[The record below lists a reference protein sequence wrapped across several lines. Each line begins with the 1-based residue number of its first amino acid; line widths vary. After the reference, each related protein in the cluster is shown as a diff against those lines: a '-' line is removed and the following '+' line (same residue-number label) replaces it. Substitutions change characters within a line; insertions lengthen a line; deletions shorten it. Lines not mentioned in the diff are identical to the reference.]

1 MIKLSRNALL
11 WDFATIA
18 LILIGALLIAVQFR
32 LKIFVGS
39 SLGTTYEAQTP
50 LLYVILIACAL
61 IGAVAHQFLAQRGV
75 FPNASKRT
83 RFFVAIGMV
92 GLAFLLVA
100 FLLPDVSLLQMLYFV
115 LIAIALAAVTLRFTP
130 TRIPLSVCLQS
141 IWRNR
146 ALFKLWVRYN
156 VLSRYSQTFLGILW
170 IVMLPLATS
179 VILAAVYSF
188 IMHPADIGNVPFIC
202 FFFTGLTFWT
212 LFTQGVLTGTA
223 SVLQKMD
230 LINQIYFP
238 REILVIVKLG
248 EALVDLTFTFVI
260 LLIVNALNG
269 IFPNANF
276 IYLPLV
282 LVVQIALTLGIM
294 FYTSF
299 LSVLVRDLPQL
310 ISVILQMLFYL
321 TPVLFPLELM
331 PIAIRGIIT
340 LVNPMASIISA
351 YRAIIVYNQPPD
363 LIGLYLS
370 MVLSGLLLYTGY
382 MFFKNNERK
391 LADYR

>member
-11 WDFATIA
+11 WDFATLA
-18 LILIGALLIAVQFR
+18 LILIGASLIAVQFR
-32 LKIFVGS
+32 LKIFAGS
-39 SLGTTYEAQTP
+39 SLGSEYEAQTP
-50 LLYVILIACAL
+50 LLYVIFITCAL
-61 IGAVAHQFLAQRGV
+61 LGAVVHQMLAERQV
-75 FPNASKRT
+75 FTRASKRT
-83 RFFVAIGMV
+83 RFFVAIVVIGI
-92 GLAFLLVA
+92 AFLLVA
-100 FLLPDVSLLQMLYFV
+100 FLLPDVSLLQMFYFV
-115 LIAIALAAVTLRFTP
+115 LTAIVLAAVTLRFTP
-130 TRIPLSVCLQS
+130 TRIPLSACLQS

-146 ALFKLWVRYN
+146 ALFQLWVRYN
-156 VLSRYSQTFLGILW
+156 VLSRYSQTFLGIVW

-179 VILAAVYSF
+179 VILSVVFSF
-188 IMHPADIGNVPFIC
+188 IMQARDIGDAPFMS
-202 FFFTGLTFWT
+202 FFLTGLTFWT
-212 LFTQGVLTGTA
+212 LFTQGVLTGTV

-248 EALVDLTFTFVI
+248 EALVDLTFTFLV
-260 LLIVNALNG
+260 LLAINALNG

-282 LVVQIALTLGIM
+282 LGIQIALTLGIM

-310 ISVILQMLFYL
+310 ISVVLQMLFYL

-331 PIAIRGIIT
+331 PIALRGIIT
-340 LVNPMASIISA
+340 VANPMASIISA
-351 YRAIIVYNQPPD
+351 YRSIIVYNQPPD
-363 LIGLYLS
+363 LISLYFSL
-370 MVLSGLLLYTGY
+370 VLSGLVLYTGY